1 MSTTQQIPTEV
12 LATWDRGDKIEAIR
26 ALRETTGLGL
36 KEAKDAL
43 ESGAY
48 AVRVPGVPQPH
59 GPVPADAAAAL
70 KRGDKIEAIKLMR
83 EASGLGLKEAKA
95 AVEALTGEAVD
106 PAAFRKSG
114 LAPGEVPRGALNWA
128 RIITLF
134 GIVIVMAL
142 VAYRLL
148 RT

>member
-1 MSTTQQIPTEV
+1 MSTTQQIPPEV
-12 LATWDRGDKIEAIR
+12 HAAWDRGDKIDAIR
-26 ALRETTGLGL
+26 ALREATGLGL
-36 KEAKDAL
+36 KEAKEAL

-48 AVRVPGVPQPH
+48 SVRVPGIPQPFA
-59 GPVPADAAAAL
+59 PPSAEVAAAL

-95 AVEALTGEAVD
+95 AVEALPGEAVD
-106 PAAFRKSG
+106 PATFRKSG
-114 LAPGEVPRGALNWA
+114 LAPGEVPRGSVNWA
-128 RIITLF
+128 RIITFF
-134 GIVIVMAL
+134 GVFIVVAL